1 MTDPIDKIT
10 TLSSA
15 NGVASRSRFHPLWV
29 AWLSQ
34 HRRWVPTL
42 VLIPALYG
50 LGWLVMQPIAQLIP
64 DLPIA
69 SRDLLGTIISLLLFL
84 IVLPSWVRIRWSTRH
99 PWRQLGLNRASSG
112 PKRSRALLRG
122 LRWATALLVLISLIS
137 LGGQWAYWLGDLPF
151 PRLINALLLCFGVGL
166 AEELLFRG
174 WLWGELNFLIGAR
187 RAVPAQAAIFSL
199 VHTRFNLGFWPMVGL
214 LVGLFLLGMALAT
227 RRRLDQGSLWGC
239 VGLHG
244 GLVGGWFALQ
254 SGLLQWSPQSPLWLT
269 GPGDN
274 PLGGL
279 VGIVAMGSLVAVQL
293 TALARAARP

>member
-34 HRRWVPTL
+34 RRRWVPTL

-69 SRDLLGTIISLLLFL
+69 SRDLLGTTISLLLFL
-84 IVLPSWVRIRWSTRH
+84 MVLPSWVRIRWSTRH
-99 PWRQLGLNRASSG
+99 PWRQLGLNRASNG

-122 LRWATALLVLISLIS
+122 LRWAVALLVVISLIS
-137 LGGQWAYWLGDLPF
+137 LGGHWAYWLGDLPF

-174 WLWGELNFLIGAR
+174 WLWGELNHLIGAR

-279 VGIVAMGSLVAVQL
+279 VGIVAMGALVAVQL

>member
-34 HRRWVPTL
+34 RKRWVPTL

-50 LGWLVMQPIAQLIP
+50 LGWLVMQPIAQLTP

-69 SRDLLGTIISLLLFL
+69 SRDLLGTTISLLLFL
-84 IVLPSWVRIRWSTRH
+84 MVLPSWVRIRWSTRH
-99 PWRQLGLNRASSG
+99 PWRQLGLNRTSSG

-122 LRWATALLVLISLIS
+122 FRWAVALLVLISLIS

-174 WLWGELNFLIGAR
+174 WLWGELNHLIGAR

-227 RRRLDQGSLWGC
+227 QRRLDQGSLWGC

-279 VGIVAMGSLVAVQL
+279 VGIVAMGALVAVQL

>member
-1 MTDPIDKIT
+1 MTDHIDTNT

-29 AWLSQ
+29 AWLNQ
-34 HRRWVPTL
+34 RRRWVPTL

-69 SRDLLGTIISLLLFL
+69 SRDLLGTAISLLLFL
-84 IVLPSWVRIRWSTRH
+84 MVLPSWVRIRWSTRH
-99 PWRQLGLNRASSG
+99 PWRQLGLNRASNG

-122 LRWATALLVLISLIS
+122 LRWATALLVVISLIS

-274 PLGGL
+274 PLGGI
-279 VGIVAMGSLVAVQL
+279 VGIVAMGALVSFQL